1 MHILEKGFSMDNKD
15 WSRIFQAMGLL
26 AQLGIVMV
34 VNMGVG
40 FVLGSFIDSLLAES
54 VIFRIIGLILGIL
67 SGFYSNYRLIKVFI
81 DNNKVE

>member
-1 MHILEKGFSMDNKD
+1 MHILKKGFSMDNKD
-15 WSRIFQAMGLL
+15 WSRIFQAVGLL

-34 VNMGVG
+34 VNIGVG
-40 FVLGSFIDSLLAES
+40 FLLGSWIDSLLS
-54 VIFRIIGLILGIL
+54 DSIIFRIIGLILGIL